1 MAKHLKNSQKN
12 AITPRSRSPRIGARM
27 FYPLFFILTV
37 VLALS
42 GMPREVK
49 AISTFDDAAMKKV
62 LQPWKGDLN
71 GMIERRFIRVLVTY
85 NKTDFFLDGAVKRGF
100 THEIFHQFE
109 KFLYKKLRKKGAT
122 KKHLRIHI
130 VYLPVSRDR
139 LLPYLNK
146 GLGDIAAG
154 NLTITPKRLKK
165 VGFATPYYTM
175 ARELVVTGPSAPPIN
190 SVKDLSGKTVYVRR
204 SSSYFESLIALNKK
218 FASSGKAPV
227 KIEPANE
234 NLETED
240 ILEMA
245 NADLIRITVADNYL
259 ANFWSRIFKN
269 INVHQDVALKSGQK
283 IAWAIRK
290 KSPQLKKALD
300 QFAKKIKVG
309 TLLGNMLAERYYEN
323 TKWARNAL
331 SPEDIK
337 RFNQTIDLFRKYAGK
352 YGFDYLMV
360 TALGYQ
366 ESRLDHGKRSNRGAI
381 GVMQILPKTAAGDP
395 INIVNIH
402 KLDNNIHAG
411 VKYLHFIY
419 NNYYKNAPMDQLNK
433 VLFTFA
439 SYNAGPARVTA
450 LRRRAKKMGLDPNRW
465 FRNVEVAAARVI
477 GRETVQYVSN
487 ILKYY
492 IAYKQMEAEM
502 DKREQ
507 LKKKKLKK

>member
-12 AITPRSRSPRIGARM
+12 SPLPRSRSPGLGTRM
-27 FYPLFFILTV
+27 FYLPLFMLSL
-37 VLALS
+37 VLSLS
-42 GMPREVK
+42 GMPREAK
-49 AISTFDDAAMKKV
+49 ALSTFDDAAMKKV

-122 KKHLRIHI
+122 KKHLRINI

-139 LLPYLNK
+139 LLPYLDK

-154 NLTITPKRLKK
+154 NLTITPKRRNK
-165 VGFATPYYTM
+165 VDFATPYYTS
-175 ARELVVTGPSAPPIN
+175 ARELVVTGPSAPPIK

-204 SSSYFESLIALNKK
+204 SSSYFETLTRLNKE
-218 FASSGKAPV
+218 FAGSGKAPV
-227 KIEPANE
+227 KIDPANE

-240 ILEMA
+240 ILEMV

-283 IAWAIRK
+283 TAWAVRK
-290 KSPQLKKALD
+290 KSPQLRKALD
-300 QFAKKIKVG
+300 QFVKKIKVG
-309 TLLGNMLAERYYEN
+309 TLLGNVIAERYYEN

-337 RFNQTIDLFRKYAGK
+337 RFNQTIDLFRKYARK

-366 ESRLDHGKRSNRGAI
+366 ESRLDQGKRSKRGAI

-395 INIVNIH
+395 INIANIH
-402 KLDNNIHAG
+402 KLDKNIHAG
-411 VKYLHFIY
+411 VRYLHFLY
-419 NNYYKNAPMDQLNK
+419 NHYYKDAPMDQLNK
-433 VLFTFA
+433 MLFTFA

-492 IAYKQMEAEM
+492 IAYKQMEAKM
-502 DKREQ
+502 GKREQ
-507 LKKKKLKK
+507 LKKKKLNK